1 MTTYPS
7 MPVRAWRA
15 GPWNP
20 NPLMDGLDRV
30 VAWAVLVLGVVMLA
44 AVPVGAAAGTGAY
57 SDAAVRFR
65 AQCAT
70 KTAVPATVIAD
81 PEVGA
86 VGDDIGR
93 QVSSTATAS
102 VRWVRDGAAYTG
114 EADVPAEARRG
125 EEVTIWLDQ
134 AGQPTQDPA
143 AAPSPVSTGI
153 MVGLVVLLGIWGL
166 ALLSLSGLMGFR
178 ERHRAVRWEREW
190 RQGL

>member
-20 NPLMDGLDRV
+20 NPLMDGLDRM
-30 VAWAVLVLGVVMLA
+30 VAWAGLFLVTVMLA
-44 AVPVGAAAGTGAY
+44 AVPIGAAVGTGAY

-65 AQCAT
+65 AQHAMT
-70 KTAVPATVIAD
+70 TAVPATVLAD
-81 PEVGA
+81 PELGA
-86 VGDDIGR
+86 AGDDLGR
-93 QVSSTATAS
+93 QVSATATAS
-102 VRWVRDGAAYTG
+102 VRWLRDGVSYTG
-114 EADVPAEARRG
+114 EADVPAESIRG

-166 ALLSLSGLMGFR
+166 ALLALSGLLGIR
-178 ERHRAVRWEREW
+178 ERHRALRWERAW